1 MILSPHFRRP
11 RAHFF
16 RGQNW
21 QDGPEEISVYA
32 LLGHNK
38 ASLSWACPLL
48 LGTSSKNQL
57 ADYLLSAVC
66 TWQTLANGR
75 PEGPGLSTNRRRRCS
90 SHTQQNVSDRSSL
103 APRSL
108 APRMGCLVRRVRG
121 WKNSV
126 RDGLSPQSRAGV
138 TQVRSYIG
146 NSWHP
151 AWSTLLL
158 RNLSCNSVHCVLLHR
173 LTRLPEKEPYCK
185 YCISWADMGAILNI
199 QETKPSKFTQ
209 FRKLIKG
216 SKQIKIGVRPS
227 KSMCFR
233 IPEIFKRSNEWWE
246 LINQH

>member
-1 MILSPHFRRP
+1 MLCPDKQLWALVDVVGGARDTHKKPS
-11 RAHFF
+11 FF
-16 RGQNW
+16 SWSCLLTSEDLVLTCWGQNW
-21 QDGPEEISVYA
+21 EDGPEETSVYA

-38 ASLSWACPLL
+38 ASLSWTCPLL

-90 SHTQQNVSDRSSL
+90 SHTQRNVSARSSL

-108 APRMGCLVRRVRG
+108 APRMDCLVRRVRG

-151 AWSTLLL
+151 AWSTLLML

-173 LTRLPEKEPYCK
+173 LMRLPE
-185 YCISWADMGAILNI
+185 
-199 QETKPSKFTQ
+199 
-209 FRKLIKG
+209 
-216 SKQIKIGVRPS
+216 
-227 KSMCFR
+227 
-233 IPEIFKRSNEWWE
+233 
-246 LINQH
+246 

>member
-1 MILSPHFRRP
+1 MFTEDSSCPVLTSNCGHWLLEGEQGTLTRNPLSFHDLVSSLQKTSCSL
-11 RAHFF
+11 F

-38 ASLSWACPLL
+38 ASLSWTCPLL

-90 SHTQQNVSDRSSL
+90 SHTQRNVSARSSL

-108 APRMGCLVRRVRG
+108 APRMDCLVRRVRG

-185 YCISWADMGAILNI
+185 
-199 QETKPSKFTQ
+199 
-209 FRKLIKG
+209 
-216 SKQIKIGVRPS
+216 
-227 KSMCFR
+227 
-233 IPEIFKRSNEWWE
+233 
-246 LINQH
+246 